1 MINKRYYPYLLGVLA
16 LIFWLTLWEIL
27 ARTLDLSFI
36 FPTVLETAEALLG
49 LFSTLAFYRNVF
61 FSLLR
66 VLLGFVIG
74 LGFGCLFAILSH
86 SHAIGRAIISPMMSV
101 IKATPVASFIMVL
114 WCFIGSSPV
123 PVVIGALMVAPLI
136 YHNLYDALQIK
147 DRELN
152 EVCLV
157 YEIKGF
163 RKFKFLYLPKLLA
176 FLIPSTVSGIGLC
189 WKASIAA
196 EIIAYTK
203 NSIGKEIYLSKA
215 YFEGADLFAYTITV
229 IILSLI
235 FEKLM
240 HKTGEWVKK
249 KCHLQ

>member
-1 MINKRYYPYLLGVLA
+1 MVNKRYYPYILGVLSLA
-16 LIFWLTLWEIL
+16 FWLSLWEIL
-27 ARTLDLSFI
+27 ARTLDLNFI
-36 FPTVLETAEALLG
+36 FPTVSETAHALLS
-49 LFSTLAFYRNVF
+49 LLSLPVFYKNVC

-74 LGFGCLFAILSH
+74 LAFGCLFAFLSH
-86 SHAIGRAIISPMMSV
+86 GNTVCRAIISPMMSV

-123 PVVIGALMVAPLI
+123 PIVIGALMVAPLI
-136 YHNLYDALQIK
+136 YHNLYDALNK
-147 DRELN
+147 KNRELE
-152 EVCLV
+152 EVCLI
-157 YEIKGF
+157 YEVKGY
-163 RKFKFLYLPKLLA
+163 RKFRYLYLPELLS

-229 IILSLI
+229 IILSLV

-240 HKTGEWVKK
+240 GKLGEWVKK
-249 KCHLQ
+249 KCRL

>member
-1 MINKRYYPYLLGVLA
+1 MAFVEGIMGKIRHIVKDRLCGV
-16 LIFWLTLWEIL
+16 
-27 ARTLDLSFI
+27 
-36 FPTVLETAEALLG
+36 PGNTV
-49 LFSTLAFYRNVF
+49 
-61 FSLLR
+61 
-66 VLLGFVIG
+66 
-74 LGFGCLFAILSH
+74 C
-86 SHAIGRAIISPMMSV
+86 RAIISPMMSV

-123 PVVIGALMVAPLI
+123 PIVIGALMVAPLI
-136 YHNLYDALQIK
+136 YHNLYDALNKK
-147 DRELN
+147 DRELE
-152 EVCLV
+152 EVCLI
-157 YEIKGF
+157 YEVKGY
-163 RKFKFLYLPKLLA
+163 RKFRYLYLPELLS

-229 IILSLI
+229 IILSLV

-240 HKTGEWVKK
+240 GKLGEWVKK
-249 KCHLQ
+249 KCRL

>member
-1 MINKRYYPYLLGVLA
+1 MMNKRLHPFLLGALA
-16 LIFWLTLWEIL
+16 LIFWLSLWEIL
-27 ARTLDLSFI
+27 ARTLDLSFV
-36 FPTVLETAEALLG
+36 FPTVLDTAAAMLSLLALPV
-49 LFSTLAFYRNVF
+49 FYKIVL

-66 VLLGFVIG
+66 VLLGFFFG
-74 LGFGCLFAILSH
+74 LVFGAILSIL
-86 SHAIGRAIISPMMSV
+86 ANVNTVCRAIISPMMSV

-136 YHNLYDALQIK
+136 YHNLSDAILTRSK
-147 DRELN
+147 ELE
-152 EVCLV
+152 EVCTV
-157 YEIKGF
+157 YGVKGY
-163 RKFKFLYLPKLLA
+163 RRFKLLYLPVILS

-196 EIIAYTK
+196 EIIAYTQ

-229 IILSLI
+229 IVLSI
-235 FEKLM
+235 VFEKLV
-240 HKTGEWVKK
+240 KYLGEAVKK
-249 KCHLQ
+249 KCHL